1 MVNGT
6 SPFAS
11 DYDLT
16 NIIAAYWDRNGKPE
30 RIAANYRTAVI
41 SILAAVL

>member
-30 RIAANYRTAVI
+30 RVAVNHRTAVV
-41 SILAAVL
+41 SVLAAVL

>member
-16 NIIAAYWDRNGKPE
+16 NIVAAYWDRNGKP
-30 RIAANYRTAVI
+30 ACVVANYRRAEV